1 MARKT
6 KKGMRGLEHEDEPRG
21 GRPAPQYRTADPRD
35 LVVEGDTVMSGPAG
49 TPQEREPELRR
60 RPKTKRHR

>member
-1 MARKT
+1 
-6 KKGMRGLEHEDEPRG
+6 MRGLEHEDDPRG
-21 GRPAPQYRTADPRD
+21 GRQVPQYRSADPRD

-60 RPKTKRHR
+60 PPKSKRER

>member
-6 KKGMRGLEHEDEPRG
+6 KEGMRGLEHEDDPRG
-21 GRPAPQYRTADPRD
+21 GRQSPQYRTADRRD

-49 TPQEREPELRR
+49 TPQDREPELRR
-60 RPKTKRHR
+60 PRKTKRER